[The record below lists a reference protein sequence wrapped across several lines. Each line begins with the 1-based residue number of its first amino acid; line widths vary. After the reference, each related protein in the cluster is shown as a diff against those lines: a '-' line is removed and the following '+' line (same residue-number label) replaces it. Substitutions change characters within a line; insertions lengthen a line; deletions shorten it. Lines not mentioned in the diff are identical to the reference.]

1 MTAETMMTLDEAMRA
16 RHGVHDYRP
25 EPIAENTVAAL
36 RDYIDACNREG
47 DLHMQLVLDEPQAF
61 AALAG
66 KVGGFS
72 NVRNYIALIGP
83 RSKHL
88 DFDLG
93 YWGQHVALYAQQLG
107 LNSRWVAATYKKV
120 PSAYEV
126 RDGEKLVMV
135 IALGYGAEQGEP
147 HKSKPRSKVMRVAE
161 GLDAPQWFL
170 DGVDAA
176 LLAPTAMNQQAFTLE
191 LVAPDKVKR
200 SPRVRLRREH
210 RSGHRVLPVRDRRR
224 HRQLPLGGRIGPSG
238 SRTFRIRRIGGWAT
252 RRASSRWR

>member
-1 MTAETMMTLDEAMRA
+1 MTDNTLPMTLDEAMRA
-16 RHGVHDYRP
+16 RHGVHNYRP
-25 EPIAENTVAAL
+25 EPIAQPTVDAL
-36 RDYIDACNREG
+36 RAYIDECNRQG
-47 DLHMQLVLDEPQAF
+47 GLHMQLVLDEPQAF

-72 NVRNYIALIGP
+72 NVRNYVALIGP
-83 RSKHL
+83 KSKHL

-93 YWGQHVALYAQQLG
+93 YWGQHVALRAQQLG

-147 HKSKPRSKVMRVAE
+147 HKSKPRSKVMRVAS
-161 GLDAPQWFL
+161 GLETPQWFL

-191 LVAPDKVKR
+191 LVAPDEVR
-200 SPRVRLRREH
+200 CSPGFGYGVNI
-210 RSGHRVLPVRDRRR
+210 D
-224 HRQLPLGGRIGPSG
+224 LGIVSYQFEIGAG
-238 SRTFRIRRIGGWAT
+238 TDNFHWAE
-252 RRASSRWR
+252 A